1 MLVDYCG
8 SFRVVFARVS
18 IMYKREKGESCD
30 MPYDYINITGTNEN
44 KKFSVI
50 SVRSALMS
58 ALFHHREVCVWS
70 GVGGFLGY
78 SGV

>member
-1 MLVDYCG
+1 MVDYCG

-44 KKFSVI
+44 KKF
-50 SVRSALMS
+50 L
-58 ALFHHREVCVWS
+58 LFLF
-70 GVGGFLGY
+70 GVL
-78 SGV
+78 S